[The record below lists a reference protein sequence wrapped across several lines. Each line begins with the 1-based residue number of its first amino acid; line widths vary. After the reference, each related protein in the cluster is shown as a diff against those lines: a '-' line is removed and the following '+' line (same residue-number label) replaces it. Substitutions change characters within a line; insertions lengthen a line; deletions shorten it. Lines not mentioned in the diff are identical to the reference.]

1 MTTKLIM
8 VLIFITSVFTLAQT
22 SIEMTGENA
31 FVKREF
37 IQNNEKFTFAI
48 LGDKT
53 TGGVFNWPIFDRA
66 VREINLLQPDFVVM
80 IGDMIQG
87 TVRDTSI
94 LNRMWKE
101 FNVHAEKL
109 DVPLYVLPG
118 NHDISNEAMYD
129 YWNRKIGLRYY
140 SFIHNNS
147 LFILLNTEEYKK
159 TKDGEFGREQLNFVR
174 EELNANKDVNQTFI
188 FFHRPLWYEKDA
200 KHGGN
205 KEWSKIQSLIKNRDV
220 TLFAGHWHNLEF
232 QRIEGN
238 RHIVLSATGGELEE
252 KPFIELGYFHH
263 YTLVTVDKD
272 TSTISYI
279 KPGSIFP
286 EDIANKK
293 YISKFENL
301 VKSKTNMTVMG
312 NELKVNSD
320 FTLNNL
326 LDKNISY
333 TLIVNTNDNSSWKF
347 ENNTFVVTLPPEDLH
362 NLNISGT
369 STIEK
374 SLPFP
379 NIEYA
384 IKIDGEIVEIKSI
397 SFTPNNDENWRY
409 PKKVEVIGGFDLGT
423 TKKPQTIEELE
434 NLQISNEITLE
445 MDHEYI
451 SSKSERGFVW
461 QEADVTKGK
470 IALDNYFEHNN
481 FALGYIKFIINS
493 DIEQRTLASMRP
505 DNYAKVYLN
514 GKTVLEGYP
523 LNGVPNYPY
532 MFYLDLKKGENTI
545 LIKTADYFGSWYI
558 DFNLLDSQNKI
569 EFLISK

>member
-1 MTTKLIM
+1 MTTKLI
-8 VLIFITSVFTLAQT
+8 VFLLIVINVFSFAQQ
-22 SIEMTGENA
+22 SIKMTGENA

-37 IQNNEKFTFAI
+37 IQNSEKFTFAI

-53 TGGVFNWPIFDRA
+53 TGGVLNWPIFDRA
-66 VREINLLQPDFVVM
+66 VAEINLLQPDFVIMV
-80 IGDMIQG
+80 GDMIQG

-101 FNVHAEKL
+101 FNTHAEKL

-118 NHDISNEAMYD
+118 NHDISNEVMYD
-129 YWNRKIGLRYY
+129 YWNQKIGLRYY
-140 SFIHNNS
+140 SFVHNNS

-174 EELNANKDVNQTFI
+174 AELEANKDVNQTFI

-205 KEWSKIQSLIKNRDV
+205 KEWSEIQSWIKNRDV

-252 KPFIELGYFHH
+252 KLFTELGYFHH

-286 EDIANKK
+286 EDIANEN
-293 YISKFENL
+293 YINKFENL

-347 ENNTFVVTLPPEDLH
+347 DNNSHAVTLLPEDMH

-369 STIEK
+369 SNIK
-374 SLPFP
+374 NSLPFP

-384 IKIDGEIVEIKSI
+384 IIIDGEIVEIKSI

-423 TKKPQTIEELE
+423 TKKPQKLEELE
-434 NLQISNEITLE
+434 RLPISNEVSWE
-445 MDHEYI
+445 MDQKYI
-451 SSKSERGFVW
+451 STKMDVGFVW
-461 QEADVTKGK
+461 QEAEVIDGK
-470 IALDNYFEHNN
+470 IALDKYFERNN
-481 FALGYIKFIINS
+481 FAVGYIKFIVNS
-493 DIEQRTLASMRP
+493 DKDQRTLASLRP
-505 DNYAKVYLN
+505 DNYAKLYLN
-514 GKTVLEGYP
+514 GEEVLEGFP
-523 LNGVPNYPY
+523 LKGVPDYPY
-532 MFYLDLKKGENTI
+532 MFYLDLKKGENSV

-569 EFLISK
+569 KFLINK

>member
-8 VLIFITSVFTLAQT
+8 VLIFIITVSTLAQT
-22 SIEMTGENA
+22 SIKMTGENA

-37 IQNNEKFTFAI
+37 IQNSEKFTFAI

-53 TGGVFNWPIFDRA
+53 TGGVYNWPIFDRA
-66 VREINLLQPDFVVM
+66 VKEINLLQPDFVVM
-80 IGDMIQG
+80 VGDMIQG
-87 TVRDTSI
+87 TIRDTSI

-101 FNVHAEKL
+101 FNAHAEKL

-118 NHDISNEAMYD
+118 NHDISNEVMYD

-140 SFIHNNS
+140 SFLHNNS

-159 TKDGEFGREQLNFVR
+159 TKDGEFGREQLDFVK
-174 EELNANKDVNQTFI
+174 EQLDANENVNQTFI

-205 KEWSKIQSLIKNRDV
+205 KEWSEIQSWIKNRDV

-252 KPFIELGYFHH
+252 KLFTELGYFHH

-286 EDIANKK
+286 EDIANEN
-293 YISKFENL
+293 YINKFENL

-347 ENNTFVVTLPPEDLH
+347 DNNSHAVSLLPEDMH

-369 STIEK
+369 SNIK
-374 SLPFP
+374 NSLPFP

-384 IKIDGEIVEIKSI
+384 IIIDGEIVEIKSI

-423 TKKPQTIEELE
+423 TKKPQKLEELE
-434 NLQISNEITLE
+434 RLPISNEVSWE
-445 MDHEYI
+445 MDQKYI
-451 SSKSERGFVW
+451 STKMDVGFVW
-461 QEADVTKGK
+461 QEAEVIDGK
-470 IALDNYFEHNN
+470 IALDKYFERNN
-481 FALGYIKFIINS
+481 FAVGYIKFIVNS
-493 DIEQRTLASMRP
+493 DKDQRTLASLRP
-505 DNYAKVYLN
+505 DNYAKLYLN
-514 GKTVLEGYP
+514 GEEVLEGFP
-523 LNGVPNYPY
+523 LKGVPDYPY
-532 MFYLDLKKGENTI
+532 MFYLDLKKGENSV

-569 EFLISK
+569 KFLINK